1 MFSRMEPGPE
11 GNQPVEPQ
19 RGRTPRFYDVAT
31 VLLRRAGRA
40 DRHHLPPGPHPDAI
54 MRSPNAV

>member
-1 MFSRMEPGPE
+1 MFSRMQPGPE

-31 VLLRRAGRA
+31 VLLLLLGG
-40 DRHHLPPGPHPDAI
+40 LE
-54 MRSPNAV
+54 